1 MPAIEVVDRPGAGQW
16 PIMLTQPAAPGSAG
30 PLGVVSVG
38 LWIALLAIGVT
49 ALVSLRTHARL
60 RLFLVGVIAGQ
71 FALHVAFG
79 NETFLYAPNFLPLL
93 VGLAALGLLTRMRPA
108 VLALAGLLVLTNT
121 VNNVGQHMR
130 ADAFLDEYEFMR
142 HDVRQAAVMPA
153 AEVLAGESEEVLK
166 LSAPGARPFDQGSY
180 GMAGSFSPGIDQ
192 FSLSFWVTDTTGR
205 LMRGG
210 AVPGLESDQPVMRGD
225 TVVGM
230 YTETPAYFA
239 YWKAAGARR
248 WQLNV
253 WVRPGNA
260 QVSLAVRSVGPEAGP
275 IRSLEWNGER
285 LVVNDRWVVTAAS
298 PLASAWLV
306 DEQEADWMTDRP
318 AARRIEVED
327 GWAAARL
334 DLPGPG
340 RYDFTVEDMSP
351 AAPIDRAI
359 GRITSDGMDSGPTIP
374 SPVSA
379 NRSSARE
386 RPTGTRGT
394 SAAPSGGL

>member
-1 MPAIEVVDRPGAGQW
+1 
-16 PIMLTQPAAPGSAG
+16 
-30 PLGVVSVG
+30 
-38 LWIALLAIGVT
+38 
-49 ALVSLRTHARL
+49 
-60 RLFLVGVIAGQ
+60 
-71 FALHVAFG
+71 
-79 NETFLYAPNFLPLL
+79 
-93 VGLAALGLLTRMRPA
+93 
-108 VLALAGLLVLTNT
+108 
-121 VNNVGQHMR
+121 
-130 ADAFLDEYEFMR
+130 
-142 HDVRQAAVMPA
+142 
-153 AEVLAGESEEVLK
+153 
-166 LSAPGARPFDQGSY
+166 
-180 GMAGSFSPGIDQ
+180 
-192 FSLSFWVTDTTGR
+192 
-205 LMRGG
+205 
-210 AVPGLESDQPVMRGD
+210 
-225 TVVGM
+225 
-230 YTETPAYFA
+230 
-239 YWKAAGARR
+239 
-248 WQLNV
+248 
-253 WVRPGNA
+253 
-260 QVSLAVRSVGPEAGP
+260 VGPEAGP